1 MNIQKKESLRIFYAF
16 FCVTMRKGV
25 IMSWK
30 KCRNKLFALGL
41 SALMWGNTFSGAV
54 WASGSEMQNTTVQE
68 QENGME
74 GKLQEKSEIQESGSQ
89 DTDESGT
96 KMPESKISESETL
109 ETETSK
115 ETQESKLKQR
125 EEVEKA
131 GLEKEEVEKEELKE
145 KFEQDKLLEE
155 LEPELVDSGL
165 YEKNQAFHLFSA
177 TTSKLEVKWNE
188 SFASFDSGLMS
199 ASDKMNSS
207 IKYVAATDKN
217 NPDLKGKQRAV
228 YCLQYNKD
236 GPPA

>member
-165 YEKNQAFHLFSA
+165 Y
-177 TTSKLEVKWNE
+177 
-188 SFASFDSGLMS
+188 
-199 ASDKMNSS
+199 
-207 IKYVAATDKN
+207 
-217 NPDLKGKQRAV
+217 
-228 YCLQYNKD
+228 
-236 GPPA
+236 